1 MTRENGNGSADAF
14 HSLDG
19 PAPISVPRIAGNPPD
34 LTFLVTI
41 VPNCILVKDN
51 WENRMTAKEYVSH
64 LTYGTPKIRLK
75 PSFYI

>member
-41 VPNCILVKDN
+41 VPELYISQRQLREQDDCQRICV
-51 WENRMTAKEYVSH
+51 TSH
-64 LTYGTPKIRLK
+64 LWHP
-75 PSFYI
+75 

>member
-41 VPNCILVKDN
+41 IVPELHISQRQLREQDDCQRICV
-51 WENRMTAKEYVSH
+51 TSH
-64 LTYGTPKIRLK
+64 LWHPENQTKT
-75 PSFYI
+75 

>member
-51 WENRMTAKEYVSH
+51 
-64 LTYGTPKIRLK
+64 
-75 PSFYI
+75 